1 MNSLGQRVGADS
13 RVCPKNEGT
22 GLPEQSRER
31 WHRNVS
37 LLFFVVFAHRF
48 ATTDGTDST
57 DYTDFNFQFS
67 IFNSQ
72 FAACRTCFAHRLH
85 RLTQIFVLFG
95 VSGVFGN
102 IKSRCRC
109 SFVMGRCDISEV
121 AKHHILGRNYSNY
134 FNFFPIKAHRCSCRH
149 GGYFTGRHGSLP
161 LQSGT
166 IMLQRQCCYTE
177 RAMILYGKSIA
188 PRAVG
193 QCSMGYKSSALWG
206 IKALLR
212 GG

>member
-1 MNSLGQRVGADS
+1 MCRCSFSLFLPTDLQPRMARIQRIT
-13 RVCPKNEGT
+13 RI
-22 GLPEQSRER
+22 L
-31 WHRNVS
+31 
-37 LLFFVVFAHRF
+37 
-48 ATTDGTDST
+48 
-57 DYTDFNFQFS
+57 

-85 RLTQIFVLFG
+85 RLTQIFVLFD

-193 QCSMGYKSSALWG
+193 QCSMGYKSSASWG
-206 IKALLR
+206 IMALLYGVQGDSATALPR
-212 GG
+212 RWF

>member
-1 MNSLGQRVGADS
+1 M
-13 RVCPKNEGT
+13 
-22 GLPEQSRER
+22 
-31 WHRNVS
+31 
-37 LLFFVVFAHRF
+37 
-48 ATTDGTDST
+48 
-57 DYTDFNFQFS
+57 
-67 IFNSQ
+67 
-72 FAACRTCFAHRLH
+72 
-85 RLTQIFVLFG
+85 LFG

-109 SFVMGRCDISEV
+109 SFVMGRCNISEV

-134 FNFFPIKAHRCSCRH
+134 DNFFPIKAHRCSCRH

-166 IMLQRQCCYTE
+166 IMLQRQCCDTE

-193 QCSMGYKSSALWG
+193 QCSMGYKSSASWGTKACFVGDNGTALWSAAVLCYRTSSKMVLTPL
-206 IKALLR
+206 IFSPWIWRRSWRKRSRATAT
-212 GG
+212 

>member
-1 MNSLGQRVGADS
+1 L
-13 RVCPKNEGT
+13 
-22 GLPEQSRER
+22 
-31 WHRNVS
+31 
-37 LLFFVVFAHRF
+37 
-48 ATTDGTDST
+48 
-57 DYTDFNFQFS
+57 
-67 IFNSQ
+67 
-72 FAACRTCFAHRLH
+72 
-85 RLTQIFVLFG
+85 
-95 VSGVFGN
+95 GVFGN

-134 FNFFPIKAHRCSCRH
+134 FNFFPIKAHRCSGRH